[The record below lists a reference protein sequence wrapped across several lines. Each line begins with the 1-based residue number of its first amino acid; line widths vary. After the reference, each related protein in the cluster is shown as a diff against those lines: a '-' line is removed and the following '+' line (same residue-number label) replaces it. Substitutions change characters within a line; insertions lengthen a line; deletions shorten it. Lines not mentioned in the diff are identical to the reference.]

1 MHFEVPKAKRLKE
14 FGGEYLMIV
23 ISIATALALEHG
35 VQTLHHRHLAHEAA
49 DKIDAEIQINIHEL
63 DDALNH
69 NNEQQKKTM
78 AARELLLAGIR
89 DKVDSPVL
97 IKQLL
102 QQHKLGLSIMMPSL
116 RREAWEVAVAN
127 QAVSWMPQQQLERYS
142 SIYANMRD
150 VQLISGSGSNNF
162 LDGAGMLNT
171 LSDINMGQGDP
182 KAIYRMLSQ
191 MISAYSSTD
200 GNLQDLRNNLAKSA
214 KDAPHS

>member
-1 MHFEVPKAKRLKE
+1 MHFEVPKAKTLKE
-14 FGGEYLMIV
+14 FGGEYVMIV

-49 DKIDAEIQINIHEL
+49 VKIDAEIQTNVHEL
-63 DDALNH
+63 DEALNH
-69 NNEQQKKTM
+69 NNEQQKKIM
-78 AARELLLAGIR
+78 AAREQLLAGIKA
-89 DKVDSPVL
+89 KVDGQVL

-102 QQHKLGLSIMMPSL
+102 EQHKLGLSIMSPSL

-142 SIYANMRD
+142 GIYASMRD
-150 VQLISGSGSNNF
+150 VQSITSSGGNNF

-171 LSDINMGQGDP
+171 ISDINMGQGDP

-200 GNLQDLRNNLAKSA
+200 GNLQELRNNLAKSA